1 MIYLDY
7 NATTP
12 IHPEVLDAMMPY
24 LTEHFGNPSSSH
36 ALGQRARHGI
46 EVAREQVA
54 ALIGAHPDEIYFTS
68 GGTEANNLA
77 LSQRLGDAKRSR
89 VVTSVVEHPAT
100 SKPLA
105 RQETLGEQVTALG
118 VDRYGRV
125 VVDDARGAIDKTCR
139 IVSVMHANNEV
150 GTLQPIAELAE
161 LAREA
166 GALMHTD
173 AAQTIGK
180 IPVRVEALGVD
191 MLTIVG
197 HKFYAP
203 KGVGALYARRGVE
216 LRSIL
221 FGAGHERGVR
231 PGTENVAG
239 IVGLGHAAAL
249 AAANIEAE
257 RARLA
262 SLRDTL
268 QQALTREIPGLVV
281 NGHPEHRLPQT
292 LHVCFP
298 GIIGAQLLAGA
309 PEVFAS
315 TGAACHGPDDPPS
328 ATLVA
333 MGLDAKTA
341 RGAVRLSLGSSS
353 DAAFVDEAAAMLVR
367 SWKSLVGGV

>member
-12 IHPEVLDAMMPY
+12 VHSEVLDAMMPY
-24 LTEHFGNPSSSH
+24 LTDHFGNPSSSH
-36 ALGQRARHGI
+36 ALGQRARRGV
-46 EVAREQVA
+46 EEAREQVA
-54 ALIGAHPDEIYFTS
+54 ALIGADADEIFFTS

-77 LSQRLGDAKRSR
+77 LSQRIGDSYRTH

-105 RQETLGEQVTALG
+105 HQGERGERVTALG
-118 VDRYGRV
+118 VDASGRV
-125 VVDDARGAIDKTCR
+125 VVEDARAAIDEACR

-161 LAREA
+161 LARSA

-180 IPVRVEALGVD
+180 IPVSVDDLGVD

-203 KGVGALYARRGVE
+203 KGTGALYARRGVGLE
-216 LRSIL
+216 PIL

-239 IVGLGHAAAL
+239 IVGLGRAAVL
-249 AAANIEAE
+249 AATHLEAE
-257 RARLA
+257 RARLIG
-262 SLRDTL
+262 LRDMLASTL
-268 QQALTREIPGLVV
+268 LREIPGLII

-298 GIIGAQLLAGA
+298 GVIGAQVLAGA
-309 PEVFAS
+309 PGLFAS

-333 MGLDAKTA
+333 MGLDAQTA
-341 RGAVRLSLGSSS
+341 RGAVRLSLGATSN
-353 DAAFVDEAAAMLVR
+353 AALIEEAGRLLV
-367 SWKSLVGGV
+367 SAWKSLTGGV